1 MQPIELTEIN
11 EIGRKKMWTH
21 ENCVLG
27 IKCEIFYSWGG
38 CGTVLGIIKMAKIEI
53 ARRKKITDGP
63 TKIDILWRVRT
74 VSNRTKITKLTWSEM
89 KEKWITKE

>member
-1 MQPIELTEIN
+1 MASAAITVEGRKKLQHIELTEIN
-11 EIGRKKMWTH
+11 EIGRKKIWTH

-27 IKCEIFYSWGG
+27 IIYERFYSRGG

-63 TKIDILWRVRT
+63 TKIDIYG
-74 VSNRTKITKLTWSEM
+74 E
-89 KEKWITKE
+89 